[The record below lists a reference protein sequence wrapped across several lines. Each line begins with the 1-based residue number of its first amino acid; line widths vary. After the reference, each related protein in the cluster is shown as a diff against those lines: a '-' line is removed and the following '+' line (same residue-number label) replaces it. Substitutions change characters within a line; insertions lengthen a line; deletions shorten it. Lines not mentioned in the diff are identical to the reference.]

1 MVSSRLIML
10 RLVDPNEA
18 KPWQS
23 CAICSDKIFFRT
35 PREFS
40 SHLRQLHC
48 TKEGGSFVCHYG
60 KNGVCPSLPVEG
72 VSDKDY
78 EDHVRKNHTK
88 LEEGKC
94 IVNSL
99 NILIVKNN
107 SPCVIFLTSLIASSS
122 LIPH

>member
-1 MVSSRLIML
+1 ML

-40 SHLRQLHC
+40 SHLRQAHC
-48 TKEGGSFVCHYG
+48 TKEGGSFVCRYG

-72 VSDKDY
+72 VSDIDY
-78 EDHVRKNHTK
+78 EAHVKKNHTK
-88 LEEGKC
+88 QEESKYKYF
-94 IVNSL
+94 NLNLLLSL
-99 NILIVKNN
+99 LI
-107 SPCVIFLTSLIASSS
+107 SFSLTCT
-122 LIPH
+122 

>member
-1 MVSSRLIML
+1 ML

-23 CAICSDKIFFRT
+23 CAICSDKILFRT

-40 SHLRQLHC
+40 SHLRQVHC
-48 TKEGGSFVCHYG
+48 TKEGGSFVCRYG

-78 EDHVRKNHTK
+78 EAHVKKSHTK
-88 LEEGKC
+88 LEESKYSPFFFNL
-94 IVNSL
+94 VNNTPDVL
-99 NILIVKNN
+99 
-107 SPCVIFLTSLIASSS
+107 
-122 LIPH
+122 

>member
-1 MVSSRLIML
+1 ML

-88 LEEGKC
+88 LEESKC

-122 LIPH
+122 LIPR

>member
-1 MVSSRLIML
+1 MCFRLIML
-10 RLVDPNEA
+10 RLVDPNEV

-40 SHLRQLHC
+40 SHLRHVHC
-48 TKEGGSFVCHYG
+48 TKEGGSFVCRYG

-78 EDHVRKNHTK
+78 EAHVKKSHTK
-88 LEEGKC
+88 LEDGKY
-94 IVNSL
+94 
-99 NILIVKNN
+99 
-107 SPCVIFLTSLIASSS
+107 SPCIFNLVYST
-122 LIPH
+122 PGVP